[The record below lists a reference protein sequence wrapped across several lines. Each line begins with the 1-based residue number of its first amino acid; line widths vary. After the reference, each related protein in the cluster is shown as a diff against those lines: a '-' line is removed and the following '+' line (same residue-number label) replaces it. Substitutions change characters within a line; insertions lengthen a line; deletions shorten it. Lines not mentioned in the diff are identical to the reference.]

1 MPLHR
6 PSLSLRRPLAIPR
19 VAPNIWDLVVFA
31 LVIGLLALIAVGG
44 RQSVQPLAAINN
56 TPITLDP
63 WALPGYALRTTL
75 RMFAAMFVSLVVTF
89 VFGALAAKSRRAEM
103 VIIPLIDVCQ
113 SVPVLGFLSFT
124 VTGFMALFPGSVLGV
139 EFAAIFA
146 IFTSQA
152 WNMVFSFYH
161 STKTIPRDLRDLSAS
176 LRLGAWRRFW
186 TLEAPYAAPSLIW
199 NAMISMSGAWFF
211 VVASEAISVGNIT
224 VALPGVGSYV
234 ALAITRHDLRA
245 VGWAVLTMALVILA
259 YDQLLFR
266 PLVAWAEKFRLEPA
280 PGNAPAPSSWAL
292 DFLQRTDVARRLWRP
307 VGVLLGS
314 LASFRLGRP
323 MEIAPGIAR
332 VWESRWAD
340 AAWYVVLALAGAL
353 AAWRTAVY
361 IGAVVPL
368 HEIGW
373 TWVLGLITLLRVIV
387 LVAVASAL
395 WLPIGVWVGLRPRWA
410 AALQPVTQFLAAFPA
425 NLLYPLVVAAVVRFR
440 LVPDVWLSPLMIL
453 GAQWYILFN
462 VIAGARMFP
471 ADLLEAAASMQ
482 VRGWAWWRKVILPGV
497 LPSYVTGAITASG
510 GAWNAAIVAE
520 AASWGSTRVE
530 AHGLGAYIADATGAG
545 DLRRVVLG
553 VAVMVVYVVV
563 FNRLVW
569 DPLFTAVARRL
580 RAE

>member
-1 MPLHR
+1 MPQHR
-6 PSLSLRRPLAIPR
+6 PSFSFRRTLSIHQ
-19 VAPNIWDLVVFA
+19 VAPNLWDMVVFS
-31 LVIGLLALIAVGG
+31 LVIGLLVLIAVGG
-44 RQSVQPLAAINN
+44 RETLVPLAVANR
-56 TPITLDP
+56 TPISLDP
-63 WALPGYALRTTL
+63 GALPGYALRTTL
-75 RMFAAMFVSLVVTF
+75 RMFAAMGLSVAVTF
-89 VFGALAAKSRRAEM
+89 IFGAMAAKSRRAEM

-161 STKTIPRDLRDLSAS
+161 STKTIPRDLRDLSSA

-186 TLEAPYAAPSLIW
+186 TLEAPYAAPGLIW

-224 VALPGVGSYV
+224 VTLPGVGSYV
-234 ALAITRHDLRA
+234 ATAIVQHDIHA

-280 PGNAPAPSSWAL
+280 SSNEPEPSSWVL
-292 DFLQRTDVARRLWRP
+292 DFLQRTQLARRLWRP
-307 VGVLLGS
+307 VRGLLAM

-323 MEIAPGIAR
+323 IEVTPGF
-332 VWESRWAD
+332 SRAWSSRYAD
-340 AAWYVVLALAGAL
+340 MVWYVLLGL
-353 AAWRTAVY
+353 GGLLGAWRAASY
-361 IGAVVPL
+361 ILGGVPVA
-368 HEIGW
+368 EIGW
-373 TWVLGLITLLRVIV
+373 TLMLGIFTMLRVV
-387 LVAVASAL
+387 LLTALASAV
-395 WLPIGVWVGLRPRWA
+395 WLPLGVWIGLRPRWA

-425 NLLYPLVVAAVVRFR
+425 NILYPVAVATVVRFH
-440 LVPDVWLSPLMIL
+440 LLPDIWLSPLMIL

-471 ADLLEAAASMQ
+471 ADLLEAAASM
-482 VRGWAWWRKVILPGV
+482 RIKGLTWWRKVILPGIM
-497 LPSYVTGAITASG
+497 PSYVTGAVTAAG

-520 AASWGSTRVE
+520 AANWGRTRVE
-530 AHGLGAYIADATGAG
+530 AHGLGAYIADATTAG

-553 VAVMVVYVVV
+553 VAVMAVYVVV

-569 DPLFTAVARRL
+569 DPMFTAAARRL